1 MLKAKYLKESAKA
14 YFGGMLDGLKSSIK
28 VMIPVSAGIVI
39 LGAIA
44 LQAADEDLDEDSE
57 KSEKTPE
64 EESIKE
70 DASVEATCENENFEE
85 REKSWFKEE

>member
-44 LQAADEDLDEDSE
+44 LQAADEDLDEDPDNE
-57 KSEKTPE
+57 ETPD
-64 EESIKE
+64 EESTKE
-70 DASVEATCENENFEE
+70 DASNKEATCDENLKNVEE
-85 REKSWFKEE
+85 TFLK